1 MNVLYADASA
11 VVRLYFTDEPDQRA
25 LRSLLL
31 DTDDLVVTSEIT
43 RLELA
48 SAVTAAVRA
57 RRIVDADPFLARF
70 DTDCSD
76 DGQLVLLELEP
87 APTFRTAYA
96 LMREHRL
103 RTLDAIHLAVALEDA
118 SRYAPGERVVLV
130 TRDANQ
136 AAAARELGLE
146 VL

>member
-1 MNVLYADASA
+1 MSVLYADASA

-25 LRSLLL
+25 LRALLL
-31 DTDDLVVTSEIT
+31 DTDDVVVTSEIT

-76 DGQLVLLELEP
+76 YGQLVLLELEP
-87 APTFRTAYA
+87 ARTFRAAYA

-118 SRYAPGERVVLV
+118 PRYSPDERVALV
-130 TRDANQ
+130 TRDADQ